1 MVKYILHNKI
11 DLKKWDT
18 CIDQSLNGVVYAKSY
33 YLNNMSPDWDALI
46 LGNYEAVMPVTWRK
60 KWQIKYL
67 AQPAFT
73 QQLGIFYKKEISL
86 STLQIFLE
94 ELKNRFALIDIN
106 LNYRNCFFE
115 GLPKRCNLVLDLNAS
130 FDEIK
135 KDFRKDLI
143 TRAVKNKLEYNISD
157 EYKLA
162 IKFFKENYTEIKGLR
177 PQDYTQL
184 GKLCKQLLQQN
195 LLMVPVVKSTE
206 GQLLSIALMV
216 KDEKRIYYILGASS
230 AKGKRVDANAFLL
243 HETIRRFCET
253 TLLFDFEGSDI
264 PQIKSFFKKFNPVDQ
279 PYPIYKYNN
288 LPAPYKLLKSLKE
301 KFSK

>member
-18 CIDQSLNGVVYAKSY
+18 CIDQSLNGVVYGKSY

-86 STLQIFLE
+86 FTLQIFLE

-106 LNYRNCFFE
+106 LNYGNSFFAD
-115 GLPKRCNLVLDLNAS
+115 LPKRCNLVLDLNAS

-162 IKFFKENYTEIKGLR
+162 IKFFKENYNEIKGVQ

-184 GKLCKQLLQQN
+184 GKLCKQLLQKN
-195 LLMVPVVKSTE
+195 LLIVPVVKSAD
-206 GQLLSIALMV
+206 GQLRSIALMV
-216 KDEKRIYYILGASS
+216 RDEKRIYYILGASS

-243 HETIRRFCET
+243 YETIRRFCDT
-253 TLLFDFEGSDI
+253 KLLFDFEGSDI
-264 PQIKSFFKKFNPVDQ
+264 PQIKSFFKKFNPVEQ
-279 PYPIYKYNN
+279 PYPIYEYNN
-288 LPAPYKLLKSLKE
+288 LPAPYKFLKSLKE
-301 KFSK
+301 RLSK